1 MDPAQVSELFMDAV
15 QIAPDDITF
24 TLNPGEVDEPKEAN
38 QVLVGKILSRY
49 KLGKAAIQGSLKL
62 SWSAISGW
70 KWKEIEGGLIQFTF
84 AKREDAMNVL
94 ARRPCIPPFYWNRS
108 NLKEMASRAS
118 PVHELPLGIE
128 DAVGMS
134 TLRFRATID
143 LNTPIFSGFFLRR
156 QKLKDLWIQYKYERL
171 PKLCFKCGLLTHD
184 QSICFKTPTVVKDN
198 SGNFYPMY
206 EVWLKSDAPERST
219 FTTPLAEWFQDWV
232 LQKQIF
238 LDPAL
243 RNQLKV
249 QKAIRHGE
257 SDELRE
263 CRRQLPGKKRIVT
276 DEDNQEAS
284 QASLVITQLPLVSL
298 PGIGEIAPFGN
309 NTKAV
314 SIQDLQELKKIAERK
329 AEASSN
335 DKPATA
341 MVTEKYAES
350 RNSPTPSW
358 VTKKTSHA
366 SSLNLPHLGKQK
378 EAVNHKELQTALSDQ
393 EDSGNSKLT
402 TASLSIAS
410 EQSEAHMESP
420 IRKPKEKDIPYYTSL
435 LGSQAIPMDW
445 PSIEC
450 WAQPKARELL
460 MGGLTVDKF
469 FREPT
474 LLNPLMDINDFR
486 VQEHLAGPRKRK
498 ALDGIIVKPSPE
510 KHASVPEHNS
520 CEEDQ
525 TQLHTPTKIPHQQSE
540 NQNQPDGVGA
550 FKSGSVEASSSSKRR
565 GRPRKLAIPPSTN
578 SCQPRKRGR
587 PPKAKDSL
595 SATPKSFKWKK
606 STVKTAGGSTTVQLH
621 KDGKLFDLKIDLD
634 NRFVLVE
641 KQQSLKGTCTITEI
655 DVSSKYLISAV
666 IDFEPKGLKWLLMG
680 LYGPPHREDKE
691 NFWKSIGDMVNQ
703 SLHPVLLLGDMNG
716 TLKESECFHYSQQGN
731 SSRYSFDFRR
741 MVNGVGLIDLGFQGP
756 CYTWAKDRNNHD
768 HGGPTKRARL
778 DRGLA

>member
-1 MDPAQVSELFMDAV
+1 MDPAQVSELFKDAV

-24 TLNPGEVDEPKEAN
+24 TLNPGEVDEPEEAN

-94 ARRPCIPPFYWNRS
+94 ARRPWFVCGALIVIMPWPAWLTPSEIRFDKTPLWVKIESIPPFYWNRS

-206 EVWLKSDAPERST
+206 GVWLKSDAPERST
-219 FTTPLAEWFQDWV
+219 FTTPLAKWFQDWV

-284 QASLVITQLPLVSL
+284 QTSLVITQLPLVSL

-314 SIQDLQELKKIAERK
+314 SIQDLQELKKMAERK
-329 AEASSN
+329 AGAPSN
-335 DKPATA
+335 DTPDATMA
-341 MVTEKYAES
+341 TERLAANH
-350 RNSPTPSW
+350 NSPKTSW
-358 VTKKTSHA
+358 VTKRTSHA
-366 SSLNLPHLGKQK
+366 SSLNLPHMGKQK
-378 EAVNHKELQTALSDQ
+378 EVVNHKELQTALSNQ
-393 EDSGNSKLT
+393 EDNGNSKVA
-402 TASLSIAS
+402 TASLSMDS
-410 EQSEAHMESP
+410 DQSEAHLENL
-420 IRKPKEKDIPYYTSL
+420 IRKPKEKDIPYYTPL

-486 VQEHLAGPRKRK
+486 VQEHLTGPRKRK
-498 ALDGIIVKPSPE
+498 ASDGILVKPSPE
-510 KHASVPEHNS
+510 KHNSVPHHNS
-520 CEEDQ
+520 YEEDQ
-525 TQLHTPTKIPHQQSE
+525 TQLHTPTKILHSRSK
-540 NQNQPDGVGA
+540 NQNPLDGVGA
-550 FKSGSVEASSSSKRR
+550 FKPGSAEASSSSKRR
-565 GRPRKLAIPPSTN
+565 GRP
-578 SCQPRKRGR
+578 
-587 PPKAKDSL
+587 
-595 SATPKSFKWKK
+595 
-606 STVKTAGGSTTVQLH
+606 
-621 KDGKLFDLKIDLD
+621 
-634 NRFVLVE
+634 
-641 KQQSLKGTCTITEI
+641 
-655 DVSSKYLISAV
+655 
-666 IDFEPKGLKWLLMG
+666 
-680 LYGPPHREDKE
+680 
-691 NFWKSIGDMVNQ
+691 
-703 SLHPVLLLGDMNG
+703 
-716 TLKESECFHYSQQGN
+716 
-731 SSRYSFDFRR
+731 
-741 MVNGVGLIDLGFQGP
+741 
-756 CYTWAKDRNNHD
+756 
-768 HGGPTKRARL
+768 
-778 DRGLA
+778 

>member
-1 MDPAQVSELFMDAV
+1 MDPAQVSELFKDAV

-24 TLNPGEVDEPKEAN
+24 TLNPGEVDEPEEAN
-38 QVLVGKILSRY
+38 Q
-49 KLGKAAIQGSLKL
+49 A
-62 SWSAISGW
+62 GW
-70 KWKEIEGGLIQFTF
+70 KWKEIEGGIIQFTF

-94 ARRPCIPPFYWNRS
+94 ARHPWFVCGALIVIMPWPAWLTPTEIRFDKTPLWVKIESIPSFYWNRS

-128 DAVGMS
+128 DAIGMS

-143 LNTPIFSGFFLRR
+143 LNKPIFSGFFLRR
-156 QKLKDLWIQYKYERL
+156 QNLKDLWIQYKYERL

-206 EVWLKSDAPERST
+206 GVWFKSDAPERST
-219 FTTPLAEWFQDWV
+219 FTTPLAKWFQDWV

-263 CRRQLPGKKRIVT
+263 CRRQLPGKKRIVS
-276 DEDNQEAS
+276 DEENQEAS

-314 SIQDLQELKKIAERK
+314 SIQDLQELKKIAEHK
-329 AEASSN
+329 AGASSN

-341 MVTEKYAES
+341 MVTRKYAAS

-358 VTKKTSHA
+358 VRKKTSQA
-366 SSLNLPHLGKQK
+366 SSHNLPHLGKQN
-378 EAVNHKELQTALSDQ
+378 EAVNHKELQTTLFDQ

-402 TASLSIAS
+402 TASLSITS

-420 IRKPKEKDIPYYTSL
+420 IRKPKEKDTPYYTSL

-445 PSIEC
+445 PSTEC

-486 VQEHLAGPRKRK
+486 VQEYLEGPRKRK
-498 ALDGIIVKPSPE
+498 ASDGITVKPSPE
-510 KHASVPEHNS
+510 KHAYAPEHNS

-525 TQLHTPTKIPHQQSE
+525 TQLHSPTKIPHQHSE
-540 NQNQPDGVGA
+540 NQNQPNGIGA
-550 FKSGSVEASSSSKRR
+550 FKLGSAEASSSCKRR
-565 GRPRKLAIPPSTN
+565 GRPRKLATLPSTN

-606 STVKTAGGSTTVQLH
+606 STIKTAGGSTTVQLQ

-641 KQQSLKGTCTITEI
+641 KQQSLKGNCTITEI
-655 DVSSKYLISAV
+655 DASSKYLISAV

-680 LYGPPHREDKE
+680 LYGPPHWEDKE
-691 NFWKSIGDMVNQ
+691 DFWISIGDMVHQ

-716 TLKESECFHYSQQGN
+716 TLKDSECKSYRPNAEEMELQSI
-731 SSRYSFDFRR
+731 SPS
-741 MVNGVGLIDLGFQGP
+741 
-756 CYTWAKDRNNHD
+756 
-768 HGGPTKRARL
+768 
-778 DRGLA
+778 